1 MVSLLVLLCALGV
14 ALPKPRNAPR
24 PMMGKAKPR
33 RAPPPRPRAPAPQ
46 TRHEASE
53 ALHSALSCEQVEL
66 LCSAANRTEAPDDAH
81 AADADVSVLC
91 ASLQRECAA
100 AAAAAAEAAARAANE
115 TAAAKRAAEAV
126 DAKLASEAL
135 SLADAASNVRG
146 TYMARGEPKG
156 EGWCCVRY
164 VHIGK
169 AAGSSFDLWRRYSKS
184 IDPITFHHPLS
195 YFLERHLIQPHCIFG
210 VTLRDPVALFWSQ
223 FTFCLGRVCK
233 RKQVFECG
241 FVCCVRGSPLHTA
254 YVKASST
261 AEGPRNALVAQ
272 FMQHPEWWHL
282 GRNPQTRHLGQHVD
296 ATQRDG
302 MGGFGYDYT
311 ADVVNSSLGGDLGR
325 RYLARAK
332 ARLELFDFVLIV
344 EDLEAGYRAQLGW
357 TKGVPHERPQEH
369 AATKWAKAAKLPP
382 QHAPRVRELNQLD
395 VELYDFARELAL
407 EYNKRGELSRFA
419 HVATHVLANPKTH
432 DYRDCLKM
440 SRDQHPIVAHAND
453 AVEAKHFRIPMAA
466 AA

>member
-146 TYMARGEPKG
+146 TYMTRGEPKG

-184 IDPITFHHPLS
+184 IDPIMRRKGHEEVRAL
-195 YFLERHLIQPHCIFG
+195 RRDAQPHTPHIHRQRRRRRHGRDRSDLGPRIPRALPG
-210 VTLRDPVALFWSQ
+210 VPRLRPPHGPRDGRSQPDAPRLALPVH
-223 FTFCLGRVCK
+223 GPRRVAPLAS
-233 RKQVFECG
+233 
-241 FVCCVRGSPLHTA
+241 VRG
-254 YVKASST
+254 
-261 AEGPRNALVAQ
+261 
-272 FMQHPEWWHL
+272 
-282 GRNPQTRHLGQHVD
+282 
-296 ATQRDG
+296 RDH
-302 MGGFGYDYT
+302 
-311 ADVVNSSLGGDLGR
+311 R
-325 RYLARAK
+325 RRARALARPNS
-332 ARLELFDFVLIV
+332 RL
-344 EDLEAGYRAQLGW
+344 
-357 TKGVPHERPQEH
+357 
-369 AATKWAKAAKLPP
+369 
-382 QHAPRVRELNQLD
+382 RVRMLNINLKDQALLLSSQLRW
-395 VELYDFARELAL
+395 EMPSGREARQ
-407 EYNKRGELSRFA
+407 S
-419 HVATHVLANPKTH
+419 
-432 DYRDCLKM
+432 
-440 SRDQHPIVAHAND
+440 
-453 AVEAKHFRIPMAA
+453 
-466 AA
+466 